1 MTVSEE
7 LTALMDKAREL
18 TGLNEKISIAQLT
31 SLMSHFDLH
40 ANPNLLDTTTAISEN
55 GKNNQLPMWMAYS
68 FNYVLKPGKYTFSW
82 RAKADS
88 NTNDGTVRVRILDAR
103 SNTVIP
109 EQKIDDAGKVFPL
122 TDELQSYTFSVPDDN
137 HTYRVFVYGSSFP
150 HPQLWSVTFYDC
162 KLEFSDLATPLQ
174 TSNGPLSITCP
185 DWNKADGWGSNVS
198 VIVPV
203 FKNVPIYATVEIK
216 DIAST
221 KSDKGPSLLCNY
233 MDKNM
238 NKLSYWDVDSNGNY
252 KFTNDPVIQL
262 TGDNFS
268 NKNGL
273 RSGYRV
279 FNESTIRNVAYLSI
293 GVGSNT
299 VTTFSI
305 RNLVVS
311 YYKPYDFTSQGNINL
326 LDFGQSYDTS
336 VDKGDIKNV
345 TGLDIDDWNKLIGK
359 TITISYD
366 LEWSNYKPVTNSY
379 NRIGMEWHLKYESHK
394 DTWANAWYWP
404 QTSDGKEHVANT
416 QTIPNDKIVE
426 INSEDFYNQ
435 VNPECTFKATN
446 FKIIV
451 DSTEG

>member
-1 MTVSEE
+1 MTVSKT

-18 TGLNEKISIAQLT
+18 TGLNEKISIARLT

-55 GKNNQLPMWMAYS
+55 GKNAQWPVWMAYS

-88 NTNDGTVRVRILDAR
+88 NTNDGTVRVRIFDDR

-109 EQKIDDAGKVFPL
+109 EQKIDDAGKAFPL

-162 KLEFSDLATPLQ
+162 KLEVGDLATPLQ
-174 TSNGPLSITCP
+174 TSNGPLSIACP
-185 DWNKADGWGSNVS
+185 NWIKADGWSSNVS

-238 NKLSYWDVDSNGNY
+238 NKLSYRDVDSNGNY

-262 TGDNFS
+262 KGDDFS

-273 RSGYRV
+273 RSGYKV

-293 GVGSNT
+293 GVGNN
-299 VTTFSI
+299 VWTTYSI

-311 YYKPYDFTSQGNINL
+311 YYKPY
-326 LDFGQSYDTS
+326 
-336 VDKGDIKNV
+336 NV
-345 TGLDIDDWNKLIGK
+345 PK
-359 TITISYD
+359 IS
-366 LEWSNYKPVTNSY
+366 
-379 NRIGMEWHLKYESHK
+379 
-394 DTWANAWYWP
+394 
-404 QTSDGKEHVANT
+404 
-416 QTIPNDKIVE
+416 
-426 INSEDFYNQ
+426 
-435 VNPECTFKATN
+435 
-446 FKIIV
+446 
-451 DSTEG
+451 